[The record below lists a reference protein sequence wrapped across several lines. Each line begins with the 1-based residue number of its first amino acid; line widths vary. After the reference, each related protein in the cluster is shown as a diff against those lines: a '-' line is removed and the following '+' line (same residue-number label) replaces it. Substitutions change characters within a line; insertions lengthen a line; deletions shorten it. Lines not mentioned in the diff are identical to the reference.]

1 MGRPKKN
8 PEAVQASKKKKG
20 PGPEVKKER
29 AKKPP
34 AKSKKEEAGKEAA
47 CGITGCEF
55 FDSAFKDNC
64 MMGPVP
70 EGECQSYMKAEGLP
84 KVESSLMVGSVLML
98 PMDREQGLVDWLLSL
113 PNSKMRLI
121 GALIKNML
129 ECQMDLARY
138 PLTKKVEPQ
147 ESREAA

>member
-1 MGRPKKN
+1 MGSPRKN
-8 PEAVQASKKKKG
+8 PETVQAAKKKKG
-20 PGPEVKKER
+20 VATKKKKAPRPPVKE
-29 AKKPP
+29 
-34 AKSKKEEAGKEAA
+34 KEEEKNKEITCGK
-47 CGITGCEF
+47 TDFEF
-55 FDSAFKDNC
+55 FDVSFSGNC
-64 MMGPVP
+64 LMGPVP
-70 EGECQSYMKAEGLP
+70 EGECPSYMKAEGLP